1 MADESTQSAQTDEQT
16 PAAEP
21 HGEAKAPDETPKDW
35 EAEYRKAVEQSR
47 KWEARAKANSTAAKE
62 LDEMRKS
69 SMTDAEKV
77 ADAEKR
83 AETAEAELQALRDE
97 AQRRIDADEVS
108 AATGVPAALLTAD
121 TSTKEGMEAFAK
133 QLAEWAGERQNYPSI
148 ADKGSPSNRKNAT
161 PMDSFG
167 EFMRKQM
174 R

>member
-1 MADESTQSAQTDEQT
+1 MADKSTQSAQTDGQT

-21 HGEAKAPDETPKDW
+21 HGEANAPDDTPKDW

-62 LDEMRKS
+62 LEELKQS
-69 SMTDAEKV
+69 TMTDAEKL

-97 AQRRIDADEVS
+97 AQRRVDADEAS

-133 QLAEWAGERQNYPSI
+133 QLAEWAGDRQNYPSI
-148 ADKGSPSNRKNAT
+148 SDHGSPNNQKAST

>member
-1 MADESTQSAQTDEQT
+1 MADESTQSAQADEKA

-21 HGEAKAPDETPKDW
+21 HGEAKAPDETAKDW

-97 AQRRIDADEVS
+97 AQRRVDADEVS

-121 TSTKEGMEAFAK
+121 TSTKGGMEAFAK

-148 ADKGSPSNRKNAT
+148 ADNGSPSNRKNAT

-167 EFMRKQM
+167 EFIRGQM

>member
-1 MADESTQSAQTDEQT
+1 MADESTQSAQTDEKA

-21 HGEAKAPDETPKDW
+21 HGEANAPDETPKDW

-62 LDEMRKS
+62 LDELKQS
-69 SMTDAEKV
+69 TMTDAEKV

-97 AQRRIDADEVS
+97 AQRRVDADEVS

-148 ADKGSPSNRKNAT
+148 SDKGSQSNRKNAT